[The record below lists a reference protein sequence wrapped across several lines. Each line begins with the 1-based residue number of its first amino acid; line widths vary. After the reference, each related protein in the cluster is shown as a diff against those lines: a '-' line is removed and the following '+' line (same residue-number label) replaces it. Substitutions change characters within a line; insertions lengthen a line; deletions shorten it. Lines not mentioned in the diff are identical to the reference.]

1 MTKIGDDVT
10 EIMMLSC
17 ATKMRASFLAPGK
30 FLSFSGTLRVRVVF
44 FVCLLCSYT
53 PCWHPVSC
61 FKFRNALLLKEG
73 TCHKTSRS

>member
-30 FLSFSGTLRVRVVF
+30 FLSFSGTLRVRLSF
-44 FVCLLCSYT
+44 LCAY
-53 PCWHPVSC
+53 CAHILPV
-61 FKFRNALLLKEG
+61 G
-73 TCHKTSRS
+73 TLSPVLSLGMLFC